1 MFASKVAKP
10 QGKVAESSISR
21 MAPQRASIPARPFG
35 GSAIEQALFLQRTI
49 GNQAT
54 LRLLAR
60 QPSSSGESIPVIDQE
75 QKVSTETMMAQELLP
90 RGPSWDFSKIP
101 LFPPERADRVQP
113 LSVRS
118 AQPGLMQPKLAIGD
132 VNDPLEREAEKVADE
147 VMHTLTPEAALTS
160 AAPQVNRKCASCEEE
175 DEKLQRKE
183 GGRGPEIA
191 PPIVHEV
198 LRSPGQ
204 PLGAKSRAFFEP
216 RFGHDFSQVRVHA
229 DDRSSQSAR
238 AVNALAYTVGPQIVF
253 GAGLYQPD
261 APSGQRLLAHEL
273 THVVQ
278 QQGQLPVGPSLRMGP
293 SSDPYEQE
301 AERAASATTGGEAF
315 DTAER
320 ASGLI
325 QRQASGPS
333 PLPKPAT
340 AAGAIPKPETCKPPA
355 DMDKDCSPTTD
366 PVTGAAT
373 TINFVV
379 DKSDL
384 DHTVGDGR
392 AEIKAA
398 ADQWRKAGASG
409 KVRVD
414 AYASAEYEC
423 EYNWRLSCRRAK
435 AVRDELK
442 KQGVPEA
449 NISLFAHGESDEA
462 GATLAAN
469 RRATISLPAAAPPP
483 KPTPVTVP
491 PKPEPENK
499 CGPDIT
505 SALSATL
512 TNVGSYF
519 DALSGWQKRRSCM
532 ALTGDAPLAG
542 VNPIMAWDIE
552 ELFLPNTWWLD
563 SHFRLGGCGSPR
575 DPGCETDPTR
585 NLCETAGTCGN
596 TVLVGGK
603 CMLAGTANYALY
615 GKMYR
620 LCTDEF
626 FYYFRF
632 QMRNLIRLYKL
643 VGGDDSGPPL
653 AMATAAFD
661 GDFPTVPAEAENRG
675 KCTGRCATRPAAFHF
690 IWEPYKSR

>member
-1 MFASKVAKP
+1 MGTQSALLMRAPAREVK
-10 QGKVAESSISR
+10 ESAGARHTSAALNTGAVER
-21 MAPQRASIPARPFG
+21 VLDRPVRTAAPQSVAAIPTFAPSERKTITPF
-35 GSAIEQALFLQRTI
+35 AEPRIPLQR
-49 GNQAT
+49 
-54 LRLLAR
+54 
-60 QPSSSGESIPVIDQE
+60 
-75 QKVSTETMMAQELLP
+75 
-90 RGPSWDFSKIP
+90 
-101 LFPPERADRVQP
+101 
-113 LSVRS
+113 
-118 AQPGLMQPKLAIGD
+118 KLAIGAVD
-132 VNDPLEREAEKVADE
+132 DPLEREADRVAAQ
-147 VMHTLTPEAALTS
+147 VMRMPDPAAATAGDGTPVLR
-160 AAPQVNRKCASCEEE
+160 RKCTCEGSGKPCTACRAEQRDVLRRKSASPVAPTE
-175 DEKLQRKE
+175 
-183 GGRGPEIA
+183 A

-198 LRSPGQ
+198 LHSPGQ
-204 PLGAKSRAFFEP
+204 PLDATTRSFMEP
-216 RFGHDFSQVRVHA
+216 RFGHDFSRVRVHA
-229 DDRSSQSAR
+229 DDRSSRSAR

-253 GAGLYQPD
+253 GAGLYRPGT
-261 APSGQRLLAHEL
+261 PSGQRLLAHEL

-278 QQGQLPVGPSLRMGP
+278 QQGQLPVGPSLRVGP

-315 DTAER
+315 DSAEY

-340 AAGAIPKPETCKPPA
+340 AAGAIPKPETCKAPA
-355 DMDKDCSPTTD
+355 DMDKDCSPSKD
-366 PVTGAAT
+366 PVTGAVT

-392 AEIKAA
+392 AMIKAA

-435 AVRDELK
+435 AVKDELK

-462 GATLAAN
+462 GATLPPN
-469 RRATISLPAAAPPP
+469 RRATISLPAAPAPAP
-483 KPTPVTVP
+483 PTPVPVP

-505 SALSATL
+505 SALAATL

-542 VNPIMAWDIE
+542 VNPIMAWDVK

-563 SHFRLGGCGSPR
+563 SHFRLGACGSPR

-620 LCTDEF
+620 LCADEF
-626 FYYFRF
+626 LLYFRF

-643 VGGDDSGPPL
+643 VDWDDSGPPL

-661 GDFPTVPAEAENRG
+661 GDFPTVPAEAENRAH
-675 KCTGRCATRPAAFHF
+675 CTGRCATSPAAFHF